1 MRMSLYLWSRLPGFF
16 SRHFIEGT
24 ATYDWSDVCTKLPGF
39 FSRHFIEGAFLI
51 LVVFVIVV
59 NCRDSFPGTSLRG
72 RNKKAWAGFDARLPG
87 FFSRHF
93 IEGLGII
100 CKSYHFRMAGILFPA
115 LH

>member
-59 NCRDSFPGTSLRG
+59 NCRDSFPGTSLRE
-72 RNKKAWAGFDARLPG
+72 NLLLKDSLLMD
-87 FFSRHF
+87 
-93 IEGLGII
+93 I
-100 CKSYHFRMAGILFPA
+100 AGILFPA